1 MSSAIDTATLPVFLR
16 AFSAYHFRVRF
27 EARQAITF
35 SDKWYFLPRY
45 ALGNALKNS
54 SRFSHL
60 YDELFKPQEPEGP
73 GSSPSSRLVIRAD
86 KPSRRGFGAGEALD
100 LYITIISGS
109 PRLVEDFLTFLPEW
123 QAYNFFHDYRFIYRS
138 YQLLNPDT
146 ALFEAGLPIDR
157 AQLTID
163 FFVCHAPSW
172 RDRLRLCFLTP
183 TTLKVDQLLTPDI
196 PYTRLMNRLSRRLYL
211 LYAECLSD
219 GSSPP
224 EPFVFAEQGEVRYK
238 QISMPKSAT
247 IKTRRHYD
255 MAGFLGEVVYQIPYD
270 PTAAVMLSIAHWV
283 HIGSHTVSGNG
294 QVRASDG
301 AEIPR
306 PASPP
311 PPSPVESKTPEAL
324 PSPKPRREKFHR
336 REAPFDL
343 VVAEPGASVGIS
355 RNDVVIRKGGQ
366 VLGKHPA
373 EAIEHISI
381 ISEGVSLSS
390 NVTKYC
396 RKRSIRVVF
405 YDAEGKPYAT
415 LEGPETI
422 LPSVMEAQM
431 SLSDRKAR
439 HFIQALVTNKVK
451 NQSKLLRYYLKYH
464 HKSETLRATLTEAID
479 ALGTCA
485 TMTID
490 GESLDDFRRS
500 AMLLEARAARIY
512 WQAYAALVA
521 NAGYA
526 FERREQRGAA
536 DVVNQMLNYGYA
548 ILLSHVARS
557 IDLWQLNPQVGILH
571 STQDRRPSLCFDLM
585 EQYRAFVVDRSV
597 LALLSK
603 GEVCRQD
610 HTGLLDMS
618 TRTRLISKL
627 NERHSAVEYYRSGE
641 KVFADIMKLQTRE
654 VRDYCMG
661 ETDKIKF
668 YTPKW

>member
-27 EARQAITF
+27 EARQVITF
-35 SDKWYFLPRY
+35 SGKWYFLPRY

-60 YDELFKPQEPEGP
+60 YDELFKPQEPERS

-86 KPSRRGFGAGEALD
+86 KPTRRGFGAGEALD

-123 QAYNFFHDYRFIYRS
+123 QAYNFFHDNGFIYRS
-138 YQLLNPDT
+138 YQLLDPDT
-146 ALFEAGLPIDR
+146 DLFESRLSVDR
-157 AQLTID
+157 ARLTID
-163 FFVCHAPSW
+163 FFVRHTISW
-172 RDRLRLCFLTP
+172 RDDLCLRFLTP
-183 TTLKVDQLLTPDI
+183 TTLKVDQVLMSDI

-211 LYAECLSD
+211 LYVEYLSD
-219 GSSPP
+219 DADPP
-224 EPFVFAEQGEVRYK
+224 APFVFAEQGEILRR
-238 QISMPKSAT
+238 QISMPNSVT
-247 IKTRRHYD
+247 IKAHRHYD
-255 MAGFLGEVVYQIPYD
+255 MAGLLGEIVYRVPYD
-270 PTAAVMLSIAHWV
+270 PVAAVMLAIAHWV

-294 QVRASDG
+294 QLKVLPEAEISDPT
-301 AEIPR
+301 IPR
-306 PASPP
+306 PLSA
-311 PPSPVESKTPEAL
+311 VEHKAPKDSSA
-324 PSPKPRREKFHR
+324 PKPRKEKLHKQ
-336 REAPFDL
+336 EVSFDL

-355 RNDVVIRKGGQ
+355 RNDVVIRKGGR

-405 YDAEGKPYAT
+405 YDAMGEPYAT

-431 SLSDRKAR
+431 SLSDHKVRY
-439 HFIQALVTNKVK
+439 FIQALVTNKIK

-464 HKSETLRATLTEAID
+464 HKSDILRGILSEAID
-479 ALGTCA
+479 TLAQCLS
-485 TMTID
+485 MTIA

-500 AMLLEARAARIY
+500 AMLLEARAARCY
-512 WQAYAALVA
+512 WQAYAALVE
-521 NAGYA
+521 NAGYT
-526 FERREQRGAA
+526 FERRDQRGAT
-536 DVVNQMLNYGYA
+536 DIVNQMLNYGYA
-548 ILLSHVARS
+548 ILQSHVAQS

-610 HTGLLDMS
+610 DTGLLDMS
-618 TRTRLISKL
+618 TRIRLISKL

>member
-1 MSSAIDTATLPVFLR
+1 MSSVIDTATLPVFLR

-27 EARQAITF
+27 EARQTITF
-35 SDKWYFLPRY
+35 SGKWYFLPRY

-60 YDELFKPQEPEGP
+60 YDELFKPQEPEGS

-86 KPSRRGFGAGEALD
+86 KPTRRGFGAGEALD

-123 QAYNFFHDYRFIYRS
+123 QAYNFFHDNGFIYRS
-138 YQLLNPDT
+138 YQLLDPDT
-146 ALFEAGLPIDR
+146 DLFESRLSVDR
-157 AQLTID
+157 ARLTID
-163 FFVCHAPSW
+163 FFVRHTISW
-172 RDRLRLCFLTP
+172 RDYLCLRFLTP
-183 TTLKVDQLLTPDI
+183 TTLKVDQVLMPDI

-211 LYAECLSD
+211 LYVEYLSD
-219 GSSPP
+219 EADPP
-224 EPFVFAEQGEVRYK
+224 APFVFAEQGEILRR
-238 QISMPKSAT
+238 QISMPNSVT
-247 IKTRRHYD
+247 IKAHRHYD
-255 MAGFLGEVVYQIPYD
+255 MAGLLGEIVYRVPYD
-270 PTAAVMLSIAHWV
+270 PVAAVMLAIAHWV

-294 QVRASDG
+294 QLKVLPEAEISDPT
-301 AEIPR
+301 IPR
-306 PASPP
+306 PLSA
-311 PPSPVESKTPEAL
+311 VEHKAPKDSSA
-324 PSPKPRREKFHR
+324 PKPRKEKLHKQ
-336 REAPFDL
+336 EASFDL

-355 RNDVVIRKGGQ
+355 RNDVVIRKGGR

-405 YDAEGKPYAT
+405 YDAMGEPYAT
-415 LEGPETI
+415 LEGSETI

-431 SLSDRKAR
+431 SLSDHKVRY
-439 HFIQALVTNKVK
+439 FIQALVTNKIK

-464 HKSETLRATLTEAID
+464 HKSDILRGILSEAID
-479 ALGTCA
+479 TLAQCLS
-485 TMTID
+485 MTIA

-500 AMLLEARAARIY
+500 AMLLEARAARCY
-512 WQAYAALVA
+512 WQAYAALVE
-521 NAGYA
+521 NAGYT
-526 FERREQRGAA
+526 FERRDQRGAT
-536 DVVNQMLNYGYA
+536 DIVNQMLNYGYA
-548 ILLSHVARS
+548 ILQSHVAQS

-610 HTGLLDMS
+610 DTGLLDMS
-618 TRTRLISKL
+618 TRIRLISKL

>member
-1 MSSAIDTATLPVFLR
+1 MSAIDTATLPVFLR
-16 AFSAYHFRVRF
+16 SFSAYHFRVRF
-27 EARQAITF
+27 EARRAFTF
-35 SDKWYFLPRY
+35 SGKWYFLPRY

-60 YDELFKPQEPEGP
+60 YDELFKPQETEGM
-73 GSSPSSRLVIRAD
+73 SNSPSSRLVIRAD
-86 KPSRRGFGAGEALD
+86 KPSRRAFGAGEALD
-100 LYITIISGS
+100 LYITIISRS
-109 PRLVEDFLTFLPEW
+109 SRLIEDFLNFLPEW
-123 QAYNFFHDYRFIYRS
+123 QAYNFFHDNGFIYRS
-138 YQLLNPDT
+138 YQFLNPDT
-146 ALFEAGLPIDR
+146 DLFESALSVDWAR
-157 AQLTID
+157 LTIA
-163 FFVCHAPSW
+163 FFVRHAISW
-172 RDRLRLCFLTP
+172 RDSLCLRFLTP
-183 TTLKVDQLLTPDI
+183 TTLKVDQVLTPEI

-211 LYAECLSD
+211 LYVEYLSD
-219 GSSPP
+219 ETEHPA
-224 EPFVFAEQGEVRYK
+224 PFVFAEQGEILHK
-238 QISMPKSAT
+238 QISMPKSVT
-247 IKTRRHYD
+247 IKARRHYD
-255 MAGFLGEVVYQIPYD
+255 MAGFLGEIVYRVPYD
-270 PTAAVMLSIAHWV
+270 SVAAVMLAIAHWV

-294 QVRASDG
+294 QLKAFPGDE
-301 AEIPR
+301 APTPTAPR
-306 PASPP
+306 PPLT
-311 PPSPVESKTPEAL
+311 VECKVPEA
-324 PSPKPRREKFHR
+324 PSTPKPRREKLHK

-355 RNDVVIRKGGQ
+355 RNDVVIRKGGR

-405 YDAEGKPYAT
+405 YDAMGDPYAT

-431 SLSDRKAR
+431 SLSDHKVR
-439 HFIQALVTNKVK
+439 HFIQALVTNKIK

-464 HKSETLRATLTEAID
+464 HKSDTLRGILAEAID
-479 ALGTCA
+479 ALKECS

-490 GESLDDFRRS
+490 GGSLDEFRRS
-500 AMLLEARAARIY
+500 AMLLEARAAKSY

-526 FERREQRGAA
+526 FERRDQRGAT
-536 DVVNQMLNYGYA
+536 DIVNQMLNYGYA
-548 ILLSHVARS
+548 ILQSHVAQS

-603 GEVCRQD
+603 GEACRQD
-610 HTGLLDMS
+610 DTGRLDMS
-618 TRTRLISKL
+618 TRIRLISKL
-627 NERHSAVEYYRSGE
+627 NERHSAIEYYRSGE

-668 YTPKW
+668 YTPK

>member
-35 SDKWYFLPRY
+35 SGKWYFLPRY

-60 YDELFKPQEPEGP
+60 YDELFKPQEPEGS

-86 KPSRRGFGAGEALD
+86 KPTRRGFGAGEALD
-100 LYITIISGS
+100 LYITIISGA
-109 PRLVEDFLTFLPEW
+109 PRLVEDFLSFLPEW
-123 QAYNFFHDYRFIYRS
+123 QAYNFFHDNGFIYRS
-138 YQLLNPDT
+138 YQLLDPDT
-146 ALFEAGLPIDR
+146 DLFESRLSVDR
-157 AQLTID
+157 ARLTID
-163 FFVCHAPSW
+163 FFVRHTISW
-172 RDRLRLCFLTP
+172 RDDLCLRFLTP
-183 TTLKVDQLLTPDI
+183 TTLKVDQVLMADI

-211 LYAECLSD
+211 LYVEYLSD
-219 GSSPP
+219 DADPP
-224 EPFVFAEQGEVRYK
+224 APFVFAEQGEILRR
-238 QISMPKSAT
+238 QISMPNSVT
-247 IKTRRHYD
+247 IKAHRHYD
-255 MAGFLGEVVYQIPYD
+255 MAGLLGEIVYRVPYD
-270 PTAAVMLSIAHWV
+270 PVAAVMLAIAHWV

-294 QVRASDG
+294 QLKVLPEAEISDPT
-301 AEIPR
+301 IPR
-306 PASPP
+306 PLSA
-311 PPSPVESKTPEAL
+311 VERKDPKDSSA
-324 PSPKPRREKFHR
+324 PKPRKEKLHKQ
-336 REAPFDL
+336 EVSFDL

-355 RNDVVIRKGGQ
+355 RNDVVIRKGGR

-405 YDAEGKPYAT
+405 YDAMGEPYAT

-431 SLSDRKAR
+431 SLSDHKVRY
-439 HFIQALVTNKVK
+439 FIQALVTNKIK

-464 HKSETLRATLTEAID
+464 HKSDILRGILSEAID
-479 ALGTCA
+479 TLAQCLS
-485 TMTID
+485 MTIA

-500 AMLLEARAARIY
+500 AMLLEARAARCY
-512 WQAYAALVA
+512 WQAYAALVE
-521 NAGYA
+521 NAGYT
-526 FERREQRGAA
+526 FERRDQRGAT
-536 DVVNQMLNYGYA
+536 DIVNQMLNYGYA
-548 ILLSHVARS
+548 ILQSHVAQS

-610 HTGLLDMS
+610 DTGLLDMS
-618 TRTRLISKL
+618 TRIRLISKL

-641 KVFADIMKLQTRE
+641 KVFADIMKHQTRE

>member
-35 SDKWYFLPRY
+35 SGKWYFLPRY

-60 YDELFKPQEPEGP
+60 YDELFKPQEPEGS

-86 KPSRRGFGAGEALD
+86 KPTRRGFGAGEALD

-123 QAYNFFHDYRFIYRS
+123 QAYNFFHDNGFIYRS
-138 YQLLNPDT
+138 YQLLDPDT
-146 ALFEAGLPIDR
+146 DLFESRLSVDR
-157 AQLTID
+157 ARLTID
-163 FFVCHAPSW
+163 FFVRHAISW
-172 RDRLRLCFLTP
+172 RDDLCLRFLTP
-183 TTLKVDQLLTPDI
+183 TTLKVDQVLMPDI

-211 LYAECLSD
+211 LYVEYLSD
-219 GSSPP
+219 EADPP
-224 EPFVFAEQGEVRYK
+224 APFVFAEQGEILRR
-238 QISMPKSAT
+238 QISMPNSVT
-247 IKTRRHYD
+247 IKAHRHYD
-255 MAGFLGEVVYQIPYD
+255 MAGLLGEIVYRVPYD
-270 PTAAVMLSIAHWV
+270 PVAAVMLAIAHWV

-294 QVRASDG
+294 QLKVLPEAEISDPT
-301 AEIPR
+301 IPR
-306 PASPP
+306 PLSA
-311 PPSPVESKTPEAL
+311 VERKDPKDSSA
-324 PSPKPRREKFHR
+324 PKPRKEKLHKQ
-336 REAPFDL
+336 EASFDL

-355 RNDVVIRKGGQ
+355 RNDVVIRKGGR

-405 YDAEGKPYAT
+405 YDAMGEPYAT

-431 SLSDRKAR
+431 SLSDHKVRY
-439 HFIQALVTNKVK
+439 FIQALVTNKIK

-464 HKSETLRATLTEAID
+464 HKSDILRGILSEAID
-479 ALGTCA
+479 TLAQCLS
-485 TMTID
+485 MTIA

-500 AMLLEARAARIY
+500 AMLLEARAARCY
-512 WQAYAALVA
+512 WQAYAALVE
-521 NAGYA
+521 NAGYT
-526 FERREQRGAA
+526 FERRDQRGAT
-536 DVVNQMLNYGYA
+536 DIVNQMLNYGYA
-548 ILLSHVARS
+548 ILQSHVAQS

-585 EQYRAFVVDRSV
+585 EQYRAFVVDRCV

-610 HTGLLDMS
+610 DTGLLDIS
-618 TRTRLISKL
+618 TRIRLISKL

>member
-35 SDKWYFLPRY
+35 SGKWYFLPRY

-60 YDELFKPQEPEGP
+60 YEELFKPQEPEGS

-86 KPSRRGFGAGEALD
+86 KPTRRGFGAGEALD

-123 QAYNFFHDYRFIYRS
+123 QAYNFFHDNGFIYRS
-138 YQLLNPDT
+138 YQLLDPDT
-146 ALFEAGLPIDR
+146 DLFESRLSVDR
-157 AQLTID
+157 ARLTID
-163 FFVCHAPSW
+163 FFVRHTISW
-172 RDRLRLCFLTP
+172 RDDLCLRFLTP
-183 TTLKVDQLLTPDI
+183 TTLKVDQVLMPDI

-211 LYAECLSD
+211 LYVEYLSD
-219 GSSPP
+219 DADLPA
-224 EPFVFAEQGEVRYK
+224 PFVFAEQGEILRR
-238 QISMPKSAT
+238 QISMPNSVT
-247 IKTRRHYD
+247 IKAHRHYD
-255 MAGFLGEVVYQIPYD
+255 MAGLLGEIVYRVPYD
-270 PTAAVMLSIAHWV
+270 PVAAVMLAIAHWV

-294 QVRASDG
+294 QLKVLPEAEISDPT
-301 AEIPR
+301 IPR
-306 PASPP
+306 PLSA
-311 PPSPVESKTPEAL
+311 VEHKAPKDSSA
-324 PSPKPRREKFHR
+324 PKPRKEKLHKQ
-336 REAPFDL
+336 EASFDL
-343 VVAEPGASVGIS
+343 VVSEPGASVGIS
-355 RNDVVIRKGGQ
+355 RNDVVIRKGGR

-396 RKRSIRVVF
+396 RKRSIRVIF
-405 YDAEGKPYAT
+405 YDAMGEPYAT

-431 SLSDRKAR
+431 SLSDHKVRY
-439 HFIQALVTNKVK
+439 FIQALVTNKIK

-464 HKSETLRATLTEAID
+464 HKSDILRGILSEAID
-479 ALGTCA
+479 TLAQCLS
-485 TMTID
+485 MTIA

-500 AMLLEARAARIY
+500 AMLLEARAARCY
-512 WQAYAALVA
+512 WQAYAALVE
-521 NAGYA
+521 NAGYT
-526 FERREQRGAA
+526 FERRDQRGAT
-536 DVVNQMLNYGYA
+536 DIVNQMLNYGYA
-548 ILLSHVARS
+548 ILQSHVAQS

-610 HTGLLDMS
+610 DTGLLDMS
-618 TRTRLISKL
+618 TRIRLISKL

>member
-1 MSSAIDTATLPVFLR
+1 MSSVIDTATLPVFLR

-27 EARQAITF
+27 EARQTITF
-35 SDKWYFLPRY
+35 SGKWYFLPRY

-60 YDELFKPQEPEGP
+60 YDELFKPQEPEGS

-86 KPSRRGFGAGEALD
+86 KPTRRGFGAGEALD

-123 QAYNFFHDYRFIYRS
+123 QAYNFFHDNGFIYRS
-138 YQLLNPDT
+138 YQLLDPDT
-146 ALFEAGLPIDR
+146 DLFESRLSVDR
-157 AQLTID
+157 ARLTID
-163 FFVCHAPSW
+163 FFVRHTISW
-172 RDRLRLCFLTP
+172 RDYLCLRFLTP
-183 TTLKVDQLLTPDI
+183 TTLKVDQVLMPDI

-211 LYAECLSD
+211 LYVEYLSGD
-219 GSSPP
+219 ADPP
-224 EPFVFAEQGEVRYK
+224 APFVFAEQGEILRR
-238 QISMPKSAT
+238 QISMPNSVT
-247 IKTRRHYD
+247 IKAHRHYD
-255 MAGFLGEVVYQIPYD
+255 MAGLLGEIVYRVPYD
-270 PTAAVMLSIAHWV
+270 PVAAFMLAIAHWV

-294 QVRASDG
+294 QLKVLPEAEISDPT
-301 AEIPR
+301 IPR
-306 PASPP
+306 PLSA
-311 PPSPVESKTPEAL
+311 VEHKAPKDSSA
-324 PSPKPRREKFHR
+324 PKPRKEKLHKQ
-336 REAPFDL
+336 EASFDL

-355 RNDVVIRKGGQ
+355 RNDVVIRKGGR

-405 YDAEGKPYAT
+405 YDAMGEPYAT
-415 LEGPETI
+415 LEGSETI

-431 SLSDRKAR
+431 SLSDHKVRY
-439 HFIQALVTNKVK
+439 FIQALVTNKIK

-464 HKSETLRATLTEAID
+464 HKSDILRGILSEAID
-479 ALGTCA
+479 TLAQCLS
-485 TMTID
+485 MTIA

-500 AMLLEARAARIY
+500 AMLLEARAARCY
-512 WQAYAALVA
+512 WQAYAALVE
-521 NAGYA
+521 NAGYT
-526 FERREQRGAA
+526 FERRDQRGAT
-536 DVVNQMLNYGYA
+536 DIVNQMLNYGYA
-548 ILLSHVARS
+548 ILQSHVAQS

-610 HTGLLDMS
+610 DTGLLDIS
-618 TRTRLISKL
+618 TRIRLISKL

-641 KVFADIMKLQTRE
+641 KVFADIMKLQTQE